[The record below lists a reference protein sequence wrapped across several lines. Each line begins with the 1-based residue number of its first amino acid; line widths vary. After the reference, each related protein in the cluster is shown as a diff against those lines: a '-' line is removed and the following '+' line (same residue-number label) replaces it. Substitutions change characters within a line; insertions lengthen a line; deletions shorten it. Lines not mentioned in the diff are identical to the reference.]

1 MRLII
6 IGAEVGTNSTINQ
19 IEEKI
24 KQYNIRDK
32 VLLPGTQ
39 YHIKKWLSAM
49 DLFILPSLFE
59 GLPLSAVE
67 AQANGLP
74 IVVSD
79 TITKELDILGK
90 AIYLSLDAPISEWVE
105 GIESSLRLSRTSD
118 TEVKQIFK
126 EKGFDIKSQ
135 VKEIE
140 NILLGE

>member
-1 MRLII
+1 
-6 IGAEVGTNSTINQ
+6 
-19 IEEKI
+19 
-24 KQYNIRDK
+24 
-32 VLLPGTQ
+32 
-39 YHIKKWLSAM
+39 M

-67 AQANGLP
+67 AQANGLS

-90 AIYLSLDAPISEWVE
+90 ATYLSLESPISEWVKA
-105 GIESSLRLSRTSD
+105 IEFSLRLPRTSD
-118 TEVKQIFK
+118 KEVKQIFK

>member
-6 IGAEVGTNSTINQ
+6 IGSEVGTNSTINE

-24 KQYNIRDK
+24 KQYDIRDK

-39 YHIKKWLSAM
+39 YDIKKWLSAM

-67 AQANGLP
+67 AQANGLS

-90 AIYLSLDAPISEWVE
+90 ATYLSLESPISEWVKA
-105 GIESSLRLSRTSD
+105 IEFSLRLPRTSD
-118 TEVKQIFK
+118 KEVKQIFK